1 MSSLARWCFR
11 HRFVVLGLWIAAVPL
26 LGGIGRAA
34 GDQYNDSFTL
44 PGTESTRALD
54 LLTKSFPTQ
63 SGDSAQIVWHAK
75 DGSVKDAAVKG
86 QVTAMLAKVAK
97 LPHVVQVKSPY
108 DAANAG
114 QISKDG
120 SIAFADV

>member
-44 PGTESTRALD
+44 PGTESTRALN
-54 LLTKSFPTQ
+54 LLEKSFPQQ
-63 SGDSAQIVWHAK
+63 SGDSAQIVWRATS
-75 DGSVKDAAVKG
+75 GSVKDAAVKDR
-86 QVTAMLAKVAK
+86 VSTMLDKIGK
-97 LPHVVQVKSPY
+97 LPHVVEVK
-108 DAANAG
+108 
-114 QISKDG
+114 
-120 SIAFADV
+120 